1 MDSLVTTS
9 SSLSLFL
16 SSLEVCRCIKVLTA
30 SYALDGI
37 GRISRVRSLSRHP
50 SLQAVSI
57 THSLSLSFSLPR
69 SQRAALCLASPSPS
83 TPSNATYKH
92 RNETKKK
99 NKVSRMPFEN
109 DLVELRTPNFNEK
122 LRFLLNNEVAG
133 WTVGVTHGNDGDRN
147 THCFAWPTKGEESGV
162 FQELSKLLPS
172 CAHLSLKLVTY
183 GSGCGGGWHNDTA
196 KGVRVT
202 FSMCE
207 TRAERKEER
216 KVRFQTTANKRR
228 KVVLKKRDVDASNG
242 VSNRVVLQ

>member
-1 MDSLVTTS
+1 MSARCPATHRCKQSVSLT
-9 SSLSLFL
+9 L
-16 SSLEVCRCIKVLTA
+16 
-30 SYALDGI
+30 
-37 GRISRVRSLSRHP
+37 
-50 SLQAVSI
+50 
-57 THSLSLSFSLPR
+57 SLSLSLSL
-69 SQRAALCLASPSPS
+69 ALRERLSASRLRLRRPQ
-83 TPSNATYKH
+83 ATLPTSI
-92 RNETKKK
+92 ETKQMRR

-196 KGVRVT
+196 KGVRVI
-202 FSMCE
+202 FSISE
-207 TRAERKEER
+207 SRPGRKEER
-216 KVRFQTTANKRR
+216 KVRFQTKANKRR